1 MHGAAVIGLTQVDV
15 RLTTTQHLAT
25 FEQKSSTRR
34 RLQQLNEIEEELR
47 TQNLTL
53 HKADELA
60 LKVMKECHPDDVAT
74 IQVLVDEYQLLWKDI
89 IERVASLRAEIE
101 GQEKLEVDEAVQVE
115 TLKFEQDTA
124 VQVNTLPRIVRMTSS
139 DAYLIELEAALIECN
154 DALDTLEI
162 AVTPDP
168 VAGPGLNTAAK
179 NISKLIGSCQS
190 SIELVRHLHGLLIE
204 DGKLN
209 AQGCQGERSSGVD
222 EQIRKSVNPGE
233 NARTTNQRTQ
243 RITVD

>member
-74 IQVLVDEYQLLWKDI
+74 ISSAGGRVSAAM
-89 IERVASLRAEIE
+89 ERHNRESGFVESGNR
-101 GQEKLEVDEAVQVE
+101 GTGEV
-115 TLKFEQDTA
+115 
-124 VQVNTLPRIVRMTSS
+124 
-139 DAYLIELEAALIECN
+139 
-154 DALDTLEI
+154 
-162 AVTPDP
+162 
-168 VAGPGLNTAAK
+168 GG
-179 NISKLIGSCQS
+179 
-190 SIELVRHLHGLLIE
+190 
-204 DGKLN
+204 
-209 AQGCQGERSSGVD
+209 
-222 EQIRKSVNPGE
+222 
-233 NARTTNQRTQ
+233 
-243 RITVD
+243 

>member
-1 MHGAAVIGLTQVDV
+1 M
-15 RLTTTQHLAT
+15 
-25 FEQKSSTRR
+25 
-34 RLQQLNEIEEELR
+34 
-47 TQNLTL
+47 
-53 HKADELA
+53 
-60 LKVMKECHPDDVAT
+60 
-74 IQVLVDEYQLLWKDI
+74 
-89 IERVASLRAEIE
+89 ASLRAEIE

-209 AQGCQGERSSGVD
+209 AQVAKANEVAALTSRY
-222 EQIRKSVNPGE
+222 E
-233 NARTTNQRTQ
+233 NLLILARTREQTNQRTHHDNG
-243 RITVD
+243 RLTCPLCFAP